1 MAEPE
6 REVIVTRD
14 GGGGSGGWIVA
25 VILLLAIIVGLFFV
39 FGGNFMKGGD
49 ATDIKADVK
58 IDTPAPNK

>member
-39 FGGNFMKGGD
+39 FGGDVLKGSG

>member
-14 GGGGSGGWIVA
+14 GGGGGGWIVA
-25 VILLLAIIVGLFFV
+25 VILLLAIIIGLFFV
-39 FGGNFMKGGD
+39 FGGNFLKGGD
-49 ATDIKADVK
+49 ATDIKADVS